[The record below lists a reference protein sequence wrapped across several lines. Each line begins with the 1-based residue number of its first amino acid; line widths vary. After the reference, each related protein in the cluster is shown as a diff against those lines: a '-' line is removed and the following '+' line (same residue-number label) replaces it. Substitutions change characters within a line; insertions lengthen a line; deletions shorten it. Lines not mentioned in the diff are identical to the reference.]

1 MVVYIIAVAGALGSL
16 VGAFFRVRVM
26 ALLWSLP
33 ILCVLYGAAVFVA
46 PFVRKNE
53 ALPETFRT
61 LMLEF
66 ADISLFIPVLVAG
79 AAGTLIASSLT
90 RQVRESQMA
99 SPRLRQAT
107 ARSRGTRAEQ
117 LVDRAQSVTRPRA
130 PVAFDQ
136 AVTPVFEVT
145 PEPAAAPIPQPRP
158 GPTPPPPAENRR
170 RHGRRRAVLAGEA
183 VFADGASARCTIQD
197 LSVAGARVRLAEPWP
212 EAPLVR
218 LLDHTNGLAHDAVIK
233 WRRGATAGLR
243 FTASRELKG
252 GQP

>member
-33 ILCVLYGAAVFVA
+33 LLCVLYGAAVFIA

-53 ALPETFRT
+53 ALPEALRT

-66 ADISLFIPVLVAG
+66 TDISLFIPVLVAG

-107 ARSRGTRAEQ
+107 ARSRGIRAEQ
-117 LVDRAQSVTRPRA
+117 LVDRAQRASRPRA

-136 AVTPVFEVT
+136 AETPVFEVA
-145 PEPAAAPIPQPRP
+145 PEPAAVSLPQPRP
-158 GPTPPPPAENRR
+158 APAPPAENRR
-170 RHGRRRAVLAGEA
+170 RQGRRRAVLAGEA
-183 VFADGASARCTIQD
+183 VFGDGTSVRCTIQD

-218 LLDHTNGLAHDAVIK
+218 LLDHTNGLAHEAAIK

-252 GQP
+252 RPI